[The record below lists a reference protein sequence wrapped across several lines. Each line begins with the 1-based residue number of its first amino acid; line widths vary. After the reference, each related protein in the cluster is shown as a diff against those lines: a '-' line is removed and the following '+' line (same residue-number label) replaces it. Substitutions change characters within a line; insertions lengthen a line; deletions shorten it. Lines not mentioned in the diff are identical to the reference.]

1 MSSRKRGSVPPGTT
15 KPRRRRRSREAK
27 SRSPSISDWALAS
40 RASGLATL
48 RTATSTSMLVI
59 AVEPVTLVAALD
71 EYFAWMLG
79 DAAAPMDGLRLPPD
93 GVDSPEMLRVLRA
106 MSARLRD
113 ARCEGSWLIVAGDE
127 VVGLCGYK
135 LPPSEDGKGEI
146 GYGIARGRHGNG
158 YASHAVR
165 AMLEQARND
174 ASISTVTAATATAN
188 LVSQQVLE
196 RNGFVRTGTSYDPDD
211 GELIW
216 WRRDLFEF
224 YRSA

>member
-1 MSSRKRGSVPPGTT
+1 M
-15 KPRRRRRSREAK
+15 A
-27 SRSPSISDWALAS
+27 
-40 RASGLATL
+40 
-48 RTATSTSMLVI
+48 VI
-59 AVEPVTLVAALD
+59 AVEPITLVAALD
-71 EYFAWMLG
+71 VHFAWMLG
-79 DAAAPMDGLRLPPD
+79 EAAVPMDGLRLPPD

-135 LPPSEDGKGEI
+135 QPPSEDGNVEI
-146 GYGIARGRHGNG
+146 GYGIARGRRGNG
-158 YASHAVR
+158 YASRAVR
-165 AMLEQARND
+165 AILEEGRRD
-174 ASISTVTAATATAN
+174 SSILALTAATATAN
-188 LVSQQVLE
+188 IVSQQVLE
-196 RNGFVRTGTSYDPDD
+196 RNGFIRTGTSYDPDD

>member
-1 MSSRKRGSVPPGTT
+1 
-15 KPRRRRRSREAK
+15 
-27 SRSPSISDWALAS
+27 
-40 RASGLATL
+40 
-48 RTATSTSMLVI
+48 MLVI

-135 LPPSEDGKGEI
+135 LPPSEDGKVEI
-146 GYGIARGRHGNG
+146 GYGIARGRRGNG

-174 ASISTVTAATATAN
+174 ASISVMSAATATAN
-188 LVSQQVLE
+188 IVSQHVLE

-224 YRSA
+224 